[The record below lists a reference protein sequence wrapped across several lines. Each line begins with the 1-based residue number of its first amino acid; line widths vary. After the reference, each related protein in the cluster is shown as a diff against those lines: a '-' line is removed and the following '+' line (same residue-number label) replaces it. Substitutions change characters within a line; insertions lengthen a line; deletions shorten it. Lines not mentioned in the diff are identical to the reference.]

1 MKSSFSEIELRK
13 LDLNL
18 LLVFSAIMRE
28 GSVSAAAKRLFLGPS
43 AISMALTR
51 LREALQDPL
60 FVRSPGGMLPT
71 LRADRLWAEIEPALA
86 QIEAA
91 TRSTAFDPQTAEV
104 DFVLGAPDDLEFV
117 LVPRLMSRL
126 AREAPNIRL
135 VVQPMDFRMMFD
147 RLDQGSVDLALSALP
162 PRGKETRHQTQILQQ
177 EHFLALFDPR
187 HVDARHLDTA
197 NAFAQVPQIMVSI
210 RGDFT
215 GPIDT
220 TLAELGLKRTIIG
233 TVARFT
239 TIPFILRERA
249 VIACVPSVAARHIA
263 AEFGLAARELPFASP
278 QFDLALAWHNR
289 TEADLAQSWFRALVA
304 RDLSEMIVNI

>member
-1 MKSSFSEIELRK
+1 MKDAFSEIELRK

-18 LLVFSAIMRE
+18 LLVFSAIIRE

-51 LREALQDPL
+51 LRESLGDPL

-71 LRADRLWAEIEPALA
+71 PRADQLWAEVEPALA

-91 TRSTAFDPQTAEV
+91 TRPAAFDPHTAEV
-104 DFVLGAPDDLEFV
+104 DLVLGAPDDLEFV

-135 VVQPMDFRMMFD
+135 VVQPMDFRTLFE
-147 RLDQGSVDLALSALP
+147 RLDQGRVDLGLSALP
-162 PRGKETRHQTQILQQ
+162 LRGKEARHQAQMLQR
-177 EHFLALFDPR
+177 EHFVALFDPSR
-187 HVDARHLDTA
+187 VDQGRIETLDE
-197 NAFAQVPQIMVSI
+197 FVRIPQIMVSP

-220 TLAELGLKRTIIG
+220 SLAELGKRRTIVA

-249 VIACVPSVAARHIA
+249 VIACVPSVAARQMA
-263 AEFGLAARELPFASP
+263 SEFGLVACDLPFASP
-278 QFDLALAWHNR
+278 EFDLALAWHNR
-289 TEADLAQSWFRALVA
+289 TGTDPAHTWFRALVA
-304 RDLSEMIVNI
+304 HELGDMILG